1 MKENEKKIFHFLM
14 FLYLIMFGFKT
25 IVFAEGLSCDS
36 WGDLKRDMQNVF
48 DFAKV
53 LIPLIVIGLSSY
65 DFIKAITSKEAKD
78 IKKAF
83 NILLKRFLYAVLFF
97 FLPVLLN
104 FLLEMVGTN
113 SSVCIE

>member
-1 MKENEKKIFHFLM
+1 MKRNKKKIINIIM
-14 FLYLIMFGFKT
+14 ILYLVLFGFKT
-25 IVFAEGLSCDS
+25 IVLADGLSCDS
-36 WGDLKRDMQNVF
+36 WGDLKRDLQNIF
-48 DFAKV
+48 NFAKIAV
-53 LIPLIVIGLSSY
+53 PLLVIGLSTY

-83 NILLKRFLYAVLFF
+83 NILLKRLALAILFF

-104 FLLEMVGTN
+104 FLLELVGTR